1 MNLFR
6 HLSYVMVRHLKGVST
21 YFVVSDSQVP
31 VLWRQSLQM
40 PRMIMQHLG
49 TWKTN
54 RSVIQYLLTTTAGLK
69 QQITEI
75 IYEKL
80 LDWTI
85 SKNPIAVRLNLL
97 FVNACLLF
105 CFRSICWPGP
115 MLWQG
120 SFTHKWH
127 RTFALKDSPGSC
139 HEFILTA
146 KITLSAFV
154 SLLSR
159 SIGNWHFLT
168 AKLSLWKSISVS
180 PFPSQ
185 G

>member
-1 MNLFR
+1 MTSVPSDAPDDYAALRDVKN
-6 HLSYVMVRHLKGVST
+6 KP
-21 YFVVSDSQVP
+21 VSDSIP
-31 VLWRQSLQM
+31 INNNS
-40 PRMIMQHLG
+40 
-49 TWKTN
+49 
-54 RSVIQYLLTTTAGLK
+54 LK

-180 PFPSQ
+180 PLPSQ